1 MTTDTMQNLIIPATL
16 ETLYMVF
23 FSSLFAIIFGLI
35 LGIILYVTYK
45 DGLKP
50 MPYLYNV
57 LSFIVNFGRSIPFI
71 ILVIYIFPFTKAI
84 VGTTIGSTAAIVPLT
99 VGSIP
104 FVARVIENALFEL
117 DYGVVEA
124 AKSFGASNLE
134 IIFKVVLPETAPS
147 IVNGLTL
154 TIISIIGFSAMAG
167 SIGAGGLGDVAI
179 RFGFVKFDTAVLNVT
194 VLIIVLLVQIVQIS
208 GNLLA
213 KKLDKR

>member
-1 MTTDTMQNLIIPATL
+1 MTIDTINDLIIPATL

-23 FSSLFAIIFGLI
+23 FSSLFAIFFGLI

-71 ILVIYIFPFTKAI
+71 ILVVYIFPFTKAI

-99 VGSIP
+99 IGSIP
-104 FVARVIENALFEL
+104 FVARVVENALFEL

-147 IVNGLTL
+147 IINGLTL

-179 RFGFVKFDTAVLNVT
+179 RYGYVKFDTAILNVT
-194 VLIIVLLVQIVQIS
+194 VLIIVLLVQIVQIC